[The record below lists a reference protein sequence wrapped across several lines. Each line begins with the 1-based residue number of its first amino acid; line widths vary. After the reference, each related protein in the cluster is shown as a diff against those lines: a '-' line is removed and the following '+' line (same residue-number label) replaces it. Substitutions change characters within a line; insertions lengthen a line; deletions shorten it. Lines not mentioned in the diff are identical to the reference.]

1 MVNVTIDGRSV
12 SVPEHTTILDA
23 AEQAGIDIPTLCF
36 LKDLNE
42 IGSCRVCV
50 VEIEGIDQLV
60 AACNNY
66 VLEGMVVRTNSPKVR
81 MARKA
86 NVELLLSQ
94 HDSECTS
101 CVRSGN
107 CTLQTVANDLGI
119 IMMPYA
125 KHLPGQPWDQ
135 EFPLI
140 RNNDKCINCLR
151 CIQICDKV
159 QATGIWTLTNRAS
172 HTSVGVRGGA
182 AIAATDCSLCGQC
195 ITHCPVGALR
205 ERDDTDRVF
214 DALADP
220 KKTVIVQVA
229 PAVRTAWG
237 EGVGLT
243 HEEASVGKMVACL
256 KELGFDYV
264 FDTDFSADLTIMEE
278 GSELL
283 DRIEHPEHGPLP
295 MFTSCCPGWV
305 RFIKSHYPELTAHLS
320 TAKSPHQMFGATLKS
335 YWAEK
340 IGVDPHD
347 MFVVSIMPCL
357 AKKAEVAE
365 PNQNDACGDPDVDVS
380 LTVRELDRMIRA
392 DHIDARSLADAD
404 FDDPLGIATGAG
416 HIFGATGGVMDA
428 ALRSAYFLVTGK
440 NPDPDAFTAVR
451 GLEGWKDATFDMG
464 GTPVRVAVASGLAN
478 TKRLLDALKAGEVAY
493 DFIEIM
499 ACPGGCAGGGG
510 QPIHDGFELADMR
523 GNILWNMDKDM
534 KLRFSHENPSIKLVY
549 SEYFGAPLSHKA
561 HHLLH
566 TDHFGWE
573 MPLAPGVEAPQT
585 AH

>member
-1 MVNVTIDGRSV
+1 MVKVTIDGRLV
-12 SVPEHTTILDA
+12 EVPEHTTILDA
-23 AEQAGIDIPTLCF
+23 AAQAGIKIPTLCY

-42 IGSCRVCV
+42 IGACRVCV

-60 AACNNY
+60 AACNNC
-66 VLEGMVVRTNSPKVR
+66 VLDGMVVYTNSAKVR
-81 MARKA
+81 KARKL

-107 CTLQTVANDLGI
+107 CPLQKVANDLGI
-119 IMMPYA
+119 YELPYQ
-125 KHLPGQPWDQ
+125 KRLPNLRWDKT
-135 EFPLI
+135 FPLI

-151 CIQICDKV
+151 CIQICDEV
-159 QATGIWTLTNRAS
+159 QATGIWDLTNRGS
-172 HTSVGVRGGA
+172 HSQVNVRGGQP
-182 AIAATDCSLCGQC
+182 IAATDCALCGQC
-195 ITHCPVGALR
+195 VTHCPTGALR
-205 ERDDTDRVF
+205 ERDDTDKVF
-214 DALADP
+214 DALGDP
-220 KKTVIVQVA
+220 AKTVIVQVA

-237 EGVGLT
+237 EGVGLI
-243 HEEASVGKMVACL
+243 HDEATVGRMVACL

-264 FDTDFSADLTIMEE
+264 FDTDFAADLTIMEE

-283 DRIEHPEHGPLP
+283 DRIAHPEHGPLP

-305 RFIKSHYPELTAHLS
+305 RYLKSHYPSYTANLS
-320 TAKSPHQMFGATLKS
+320 TAKSPHQMFGATLKT
-335 YWAEK
+335 YWANK
-340 IGVDPHD
+340 IGVNPHD
-347 MFVVSIMPCL
+347 VFVVSIMPCL

-392 DHIDARSLADAD
+392 SHIDPLALEEAG
-404 FDDPLGIATGAG
+404 FDDPLGVATGAA

-428 ALRSAYFLVTGK
+428 ALRSAHFLLTGS
-440 NPDPDAFTAVR
+440 NPDPDAFSAVR
-451 GLEGWKDATFDMG
+451 GLDGWKEATFDMG

-478 TKRLLDALKAGEVAY
+478 THALMEALEAGEVAY

-510 QPIHDGFELADMR
+510 QPIHDGCEMADER
-523 GNILWNMDKDM
+523 GAILWKMDAGM
-534 KLRFSHENPSIKLVY
+534 ELRFSHENPSIKMVY
-549 SEYFGAPLSHKA
+549 EEFFGEPLSHEA
-561 HHLLH
+561 HRLLH

-573 MPLAPGVEAPQT
+573 MPLAPSLS
-585 AH
+585 

>member
-1 MVNVTIDGRSV
+1 MVKVTIDGRLV
-12 SVPEHTTILDA
+12 EVPEHTTILDA
-23 AEQAGIDIPTLCF
+23 AAQAGIKIPTLCY

-42 IGSCRVCV
+42 IGACRVCV
-50 VEIEGIDQLV
+50 VEVEGIDQLV
-60 AACNNY
+60 AACNNC
-66 VLEGMVVRTNSPKVR
+66 VLDGMVVYTNSAKVR
-81 MARKA
+81 KARKL

-107 CTLQTVANDLGI
+107 CSLQKVANDLGI
-119 IMMPYA
+119 YELPYQ
-125 KHLPGQPWDQ
+125 KRLPNLQWDKT
-135 EFPLI
+135 FPLI

-151 CIQICDKV
+151 CIQICDEV
-159 QATGIWTLTNRAS
+159 QATGIWDLTNRGS
-172 HTSVGVRGGA
+172 HSQVNVRGGQPM
-182 AIAATDCSLCGQC
+182 AATDCALCGQC
-195 ITHCPVGALR
+195 VTHCPTGALR
-205 ERDDTDRVF
+205 ERDDTDKVF
-214 DALADP
+214 DALGDP
-220 KKTVIVQVA
+220 AKTVIVQVA

-243 HEEASVGKMVACL
+243 HDEATVGRMVACL

-264 FDTDFSADLTIMEE
+264 FDTDFAADLTIMEE

-283 DRIEHPEHGPLP
+283 DRIAHPEHGPLP

-305 RFIKSHYPELTAHLS
+305 RYLKSHYPSYTANLS
-320 TAKSPHQMFGATLKS
+320 TAKSPHQMFGATLKT
-335 YWAEK
+335 YWANK
-340 IGVDPHD
+340 IGVNPHD
-347 MFVVSIMPCL
+347 VFVVSIMPCL

-392 DHIDARSLADAD
+392 SHIDPLALEEAG
-404 FDDPLGIATGAG
+404 FDDPLGVATGAA

-428 ALRSAYFLVTGK
+428 ALRSAHFLLTGS
-440 NPDPDAFTAVR
+440 NPAPDAFSAVR
-451 GLEGWKDATFDMG
+451 GLDGWKEATFDMG

-478 TKRLLDALKAGEVAY
+478 THALMEALEAGEVAY

-510 QPIHDGFELADMR
+510 QPIHDGCEMADER
-523 GNILWNMDKDM
+523 GAILWKMDAGM
-534 KLRFSHENPSIKLVY
+534 ELRFSHENPSIKMVY
-549 SEYFGAPLSHKA
+549 EEFFGEPLSHEA
-561 HHLLH
+561 HRLLH

-573 MPLAPGVEAPQT
+573 MPLAPSRS
-585 AH
+585 

>member
-1 MVNVTIDGRSV
+1 MVNVTIDGRTV
-12 SVPEHTTILDA
+12 SVPDHTTILDA
-23 AEQAGIDIPTLCF
+23 AKQAGIDIPTLCY
-36 LKDLNE
+36 LKDINE
-42 IGSCRVCV
+42 VGACRVCV

-66 VLEGMVVRTNSPKVR
+66 VLDGMVVYTNSPKVR
-81 MARKA
+81 VARKA

-94 HDSECTS
+94 HDSEYTS

-119 IMMPYA
+119 VMQPYA
-125 KHLPGQPWDQ
+125 KHLPGQPWDL

-159 QATGIWTLTNRAS
+159 QATGIWALTNRAS

-182 AIAATDCSLCGQC
+182 DISTTDCALCGQC
-195 ITHCPVGALR
+195 ITHCPTGALR

-214 DALADP
+214 EALGDP
-220 KKTVIVQVA
+220 KKTVIVQTA

-243 HEEASVGKMVACL
+243 HEEATVGKMVASL
-256 KELGFDYV
+256 KALGFDYV
-264 FDTDFSADLTIMEE
+264 FDTDFAADLTIMEE

-283 DRIEHPEHGPLP
+283 GRIKNPDHGPLP
-295 MFTSCCPGWV
+295 MFTSCCPGWL
-305 RFIKSHYPELTAHLS
+305 RFVKSHYPEFTANLS

-347 MFVVSIMPCL
+347 VFVVSIMPCL

-392 DHIDARSLADAD
+392 DHIDPRKLDEAD
-404 FDDPLGIATGAG
+404 FDDPLGIATGAA

-428 ALRSAYFLVTGK
+428 ALRSAYFLLTGS

-451 GLEGWKDATFDMG
+451 GLDGWKEATFDMG
-464 GTPVRVAVASGLAN
+464 GVPVRVAVASGLAN
-478 TKRLLDALKAGEVAY
+478 TTALLDALKAGEVAY

-510 QPIHDGFELADMR
+510 QPIHDGCEMADVR
-523 GNILWNMDKDM
+523 GTILWNMDKDM
-534 KLRFSHENPSIKLVY
+534 KLRFSHENPSIAMIYK
-549 SEYFGAPLSHKA
+549 EYFGEPLSHKS

-566 TDHFGWE
+566 TNHFGWE
-573 MPLAPGVEAPQT
+573 MPLAPGVEAP
-585 AH
+585 AK

>member
-1 MVNVTIDGRSV
+1 MVNVTIDGRTV
-12 SVPEHTTILDA
+12 NVPDHTTILDA
-23 AEQAGIDIPTLCF
+23 AKQAGIDIPTLCY
-36 LKDLNE
+36 LKDINE
-42 IGSCRVCV
+42 VGACRVCV

-66 VLEGMVVRTNSPKVR
+66 VLDGMVVYTNSPKVR
-81 MARKA
+81 VARKA

-119 IMMPYA
+119 VMQPYA
-125 KHLPGQPWDQ
+125 KHLPGQPWDL

-159 QATGIWTLTNRAS
+159 QATGIWALTNRAS

-182 AIAATDCSLCGQC
+182 DISTTDCALCGQC
-195 ITHCPVGALR
+195 ITHCPTGALR

-214 DALADP
+214 EALGDP
-220 KKTVIVQVA
+220 KKTVIVQTA

-243 HEEASVGKMVACL
+243 HEEATVGKMVASL
-256 KELGFDYV
+256 KALGFDYV
-264 FDTDFSADLTIMEE
+264 FDTDFAADLTIMEE

-283 DRIEHPEHGPLP
+283 DRIKNPDHGPLP
-295 MFTSCCPGWV
+295 MFTSCCPGWL
-305 RFIKSHYPELTAHLS
+305 RFVKSHYPEFTANLS

-347 MFVVSIMPCL
+347 VFVVSIMPCL

-392 DHIDARSLADAD
+392 DHIDPRKLDEAD
-404 FDDPLGIATGAG
+404 FDDPLGIATGAA

-428 ALRSAYFLVTGK
+428 ALRSAYFLLTGS

-451 GLEGWKDATFDMG
+451 GLDGWKEATFDMG
-464 GTPVRVAVASGLAN
+464 GVPVRVAVASGLAN
-478 TKRLLDALKAGEVAY
+478 TTALLDALKAGEVAY

-510 QPIHDGFELADMR
+510 QPIHDGCEMADVR
-523 GNILWNMDKDM
+523 GTILWNMDKDM
-534 KLRFSHENPSIKLVY
+534 KLRFSHENPSIVMIYK
-549 SEYFGAPLSHKA
+549 EYFGEPLSHKS

-566 TDHFGWE
+566 TNHFGWE
-573 MPLAPGVEAPQT
+573 MPLAPGVEAP
-585 AH
+585 AK